1 MILGQCQPC
10 NCTEELGFS
19 NSCQTDDIN
28 KCECKENYYRPVDT
42 PWKCVP
48 CNCDR
53 LGANSPNCSSD
64 TGACQCRPGVLGRQC
79 DKCSNK
85 ERLYFSA
92 DQFYSVYSY
101 LTYSVSS
108 WERYFLYLKKYNPL
122 KVCRSNFERMRDFES
137 RSVSTTVRSWRQM
150 GPYWIQSN
158 RQGKMSGRIG
168 WRRPKKVS
176 CYWLVSTWSEIL
188 SIQRAYWA

>member
-1 MILGQCQPC
+1 MNAPGNFCCPTSTNFIKMILPIDILGQCQPC

-53 LGANSPNCSSD
+53 LGANSPNCSSE

-85 ERLYFSA
+85 ERLYFFS
-92 DQFYSVYSY
+92 
-101 LTYSVSS
+101 
-108 WERYFLYLKKYNPL
+108 
-122 KVCRSNFERMRDFES
+122 
-137 RSVSTTVRSWRQM
+137 
-150 GPYWIQSN
+150 
-158 RQGKMSGRIG
+158 
-168 WRRPKKVS
+168 
-176 CYWLVSTWSEIL
+176 
-188 SIQRAYWA
+188 